1 LTISITQSAIQVAD
15 APVARVAKG
24 LLADPVDE
32 AGRIPGLYAKLVS
45 IKGNR
50 AQAGQE
56 QSSEAS
62 GILLLADKDTDSD
75 VVSKVLKTA
84 GQAGFVN
91 VRFGV
96 IAQ

>member
-1 LTISITQSAIQVAD
+1 
-15 APVARVAKG
+15 
-24 LLADPVDE
+24 
-32 AGRIPGLYAKLVS
+32 
-45 IKGNR
+45 
-50 AQAGQE
+50 
-56 QSSEAS
+56 
-62 GILLLADKDTDSD
+62 LLLADKDTDTD